1 MSISCNFSLLSILEA
16 KTLNLRE
23 VFMREIK
30 KILCAVDLSDHSK
43 TLAEYTITLAKL
55 SGAAVIVVYAAPSLS
70 QYVGFHVPPNT
81 IENFVG
87 EIVSGAE
94 KSMDTFVAENF
105 PGINASG
112 HVLIGYAAEEIVT
125 KAESENVD
133 LIIMGTH
140 GRKGLDRLLFGSVAE
155 NVIKNAQ
162 QPVLT
167 IRPNYND

>member
-1 MSISCNFSLLSILEA
+1 
-16 KTLNLRE
+16 
-23 VFMREIK
+23 MREIK

-55 SGAAVIVVYAAPSLS
+55 ADAEVIVVYAAPSLS

-105 PGINASG
+105 PGISASG
-112 HVLIGYAAEEIVT
+112 QVLIGYAAEEIVA
-125 KAESENVD
+125 KAESTNVD

-155 NVIKNAQ
+155 SVIKNAK